1 MSERDQVCVRTGPT
15 PQRESVALWED
26 VLCVTVCVRVCVLSP
41 SVRPWLGRR
50 REGDFKTG
58 RGKEQRQLGMS
69 EPLSCEER
77 GGFCAVR
84 TLSERCQN
92 TVRTLSER
100 CQNAVR
106 TLLWVGYCQNVA
118 STRKRAKCEHLQDR
132 LKSSQLE
139 AVAPVRQVQAEVV
152 TRCCCCFAVKGCFVC
167 QGVTH

>member
-1 MSERDQVCVRTGPT
+1 MCDCVR
-15 PQRESVALWED
+15 A
-26 VLCVTVCVRVCVLSP
+26 CVCVLSP

-50 REGDFKTG
+50 RGGDFKTG

-100 CQNAVR
+100 CQNGQVSVR
-106 TLLWVGYCQNVA
+106 TGVGAPQ
-118 STRKRAKCEHLQDR
+118 TRLVRGGGGRGGAKADR
-132 LKSSQLE
+132 GS
-139 AVAPVRQVQAEVV
+139 
-152 TRCCCCFAVKGCFVC
+152 FALAFELHM
-167 QGVTH
+167 THM